1 MGSERLSYLPGDADG
16 KVEELGFEPGQGG
29 AEAPGNRSPQTCL
42 SICCPGLFGQAGWRG
57 FLGGLPCSIPRW
69 TRLRTLQ
76 GPQGALTLAGCGSL
90 LSGCQVLHTRGA
102 IPSATLLHP
111 GCSRGW
117 QLGLMVM
124 FVLNLTVFV
133 AGKRFKEKGR

>member
-1 MGSERLSYLPGDADG
+1 MGRWQGLGLNPGR
-16 KVEELGFEPGQGG
+16 GG
-29 AEAPGNRSPQTCL
+29 AEAPGNRSPRTCL
-42 SICCPGLFGQAGWRG
+42 STCCPGLFGQAGWRG
-57 FLGGLPCSIPRW
+57 FSGGLPCSIPRW

-90 LSGCQVLHTRGA
+90 PSGCQSPRPPPHRRQVLHAGGA

-117 QLGLMVM
+117 QLGLTVM